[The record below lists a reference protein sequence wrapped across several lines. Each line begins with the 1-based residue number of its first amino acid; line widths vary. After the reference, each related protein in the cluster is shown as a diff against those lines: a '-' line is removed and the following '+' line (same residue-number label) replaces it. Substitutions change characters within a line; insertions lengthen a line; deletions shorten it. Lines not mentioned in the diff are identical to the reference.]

1 MNWCQSFRFVNILSI
16 GGERMVDCH
25 YDLLT
30 ILYCCYLK
38 NDFSYIKKIQEDL
51 KEVDGLIANLYFM
64 SKKEMEEELHITEI
78 NVVEM
83 FQISTKLFQKYFKD
97 KKVIYS
103 IEGCDYI
110 KDEKE
115 LEELYHLGLRNI
127 LLVWNNEN
135 QYGSGNRSEKG
146 LTDLGKSF
154 IRKAVD
160 LGIMMDLSH
169 MNKNTFYDTTSLL
182 KELKK
187 EGKNFTVIA
196 SHSNSYSLCPHPRNL
211 EDNQML
217 ELKELDGKIGIVS
230 YGPFIEKNSKNL
242 EEYYLKQIKYVE
254 GIVGIDSV
262 MVSTDNMEFATDLFG
277 IEEGTSLFSHKTIK
291 KTLYEILKKD
301 YNEEK
306 VEKIIKRNALELLE
320 EMKIC

>member
-1 MNWCQSFRFVNILSI
+1 MI
-16 GGERMVDCH
+16 DCH

-38 NDFSYIKKIQEDL
+38 DDFSYIKKIQEDL

-64 SKKEMEEELHITEI
+64 SGKEMEEELHITEI

-83 FQISTKLFQKYFKD
+83 FKISTELFQKYFKE

-110 KDEKE
+110 KDEEE

-135 QYGSGNRSEKG
+135 SYGSGNRSKKG
-146 LTDLGKSF
+146 LTNLGKSF

-160 LGIMMDLSH
+160 LGIMIDLSH
-169 MNKNTFYDTTSLL
+169 MNKKTFYDTTDLL

-187 EGKNFTVIA
+187 EGKKVSVIA
-196 SHSNSYSLCPHPRNL
+196 SHSNNYSLCHHPRNL
-211 EDNQML
+211 EDDQL
-217 ELKELDGKIGIVS
+217 LILKELDGKVGIVS
-230 YGPFIEKNSKNL
+230 YGPFIEKDSKNL
-242 EEYYLKQIKYVE
+242 EEYYLKHIKHME
-254 GIVGIDSV
+254 KILGINSI

-277 IEEGTSLFSHKTIK
+277 IEEGISLFTHKTVK
-291 KTLYEILKKD
+291 NTLYEILKKD
-301 YNEEK
+301 YNEEEM
-306 VEKIIKRNALELLE
+306 EKIIKLNALELLE

>member
-1 MNWCQSFRFVNILSI
+1 MI
-16 GGERMVDCH
+16 DCH

-38 NDFSYIKKIQEDL
+38 NDFSYIEKLQVDL

-64 SKKEMEEELHITEI
+64 SREEMEEELHIKEI

-83 FQISTKLFQKYFKD
+83 FTISTKLFQKYFKD

-115 LEELYHLGLRNI
+115 LEELYQLGLRNI

-135 QYGSGNRSEKG
+135 RYGSGNRSKNG
-146 LTDLGKSF
+146 LTELGKRF
-154 IRKAVD
+154 IKKAVE
-160 LGIMMDLSH
+160 LGIMIDLSH
-169 MNKNTFYDTTSLL
+169 MNKQTFYDTISLL
-182 KELKK
+182 KELQKEKK
-187 EGKNFTVIA
+187 HFQVIA

-211 EDNQML
+211 DDAQLL
-217 ELKELDGKIGIVS
+217 EIKELNGKVGIVS
-230 YGPFIEKNSKNL
+230 YGPFIEKDSKDL
-242 EEYYLKQIKYVE
+242 KEYYLKQVNHIKE
-254 GIVGIDSV
+254 IVGMDAI
-262 MVSTDNMEFATDLFG
+262 MISTDNMEFATDLFG
-277 IEEGTSLFSHKTIK
+277 VEEGISFFSHKTIK
-291 KTLYEILKKD
+291 NTLYELLKKD
-301 YNEEK
+301 YNEEEI
-306 VEKIIKRNALELLE
+306 EKIVKLNAFKLLE

>member
-1 MNWCQSFRFVNILSI
+1 MI
-16 GGERMVDCH
+16 DCH

-38 NDFSYIKKIQEDL
+38 DDFSYIKKIQEDL

-64 SKKEMEEELHITEI
+64 SRKEMEEELHITEI

-83 FQISTKLFQKYFKD
+83 FKISTELFQKYFKE

-110 KDEKE
+110 KDEEE

-135 QYGSGNRSEKG
+135 SYGSGNRSKKG
-146 LTDLGKSF
+146 LTNLGKSF

-160 LGIMMDLSH
+160 LGIMIDLSH
-169 MNKNTFYDTTSLL
+169 MNKKTFYDTTDLL

-187 EGKNFTVIA
+187 EGKKVSVIA
-196 SHSNSYSLCPHPRNL
+196 SHSNNYSLCHHPRNL
-211 EDNQML
+211 EDDQL
-217 ELKELDGKIGIVS
+217 LILKELDGKVGIVS
-230 YGPFIEKNSKNL
+230 YGPFIEKDSKNL
-242 EEYYLKQIKYVE
+242 EEYYLKHIKHME
-254 GIVGIDSV
+254 KILGINSI

-277 IEEGTSLFSHKTIK
+277 IEEGISLFTHKTVK
-291 KTLYEILKKD
+291 NTLYEILKKD
-301 YNEEK
+301 YNEEEM
-306 VEKIIKRNALELLE
+306 EKIIKLNALELLE

>member
-1 MNWCQSFRFVNILSI
+1 MI
-16 GGERMVDCH
+16 DCH

-38 NDFSYIKKIQEDL
+38 NDFSYVEKIQEDL

-64 SKKEMEEELHITEI
+64 SREEMKEELHITEI

-83 FQISTKLFQKYFKD
+83 FKISTELFQKYFKD

-103 IEGCDYI
+103 MEGCDYI

-135 QYGSGNRSEKG
+135 SYGSGNRSEKG

-160 LGIMMDLSH
+160 LGIMIDFSH
-169 MNKNTFYDTTSLL
+169 MNKKTFYDTTSLL
-182 KELKK
+182 KELKE
-187 EGKNFTVIA
+187 EGKKISVIA
-196 SHSNSYSLCPHPRNL
+196 SHSNSYSLCHHPRNL
-211 EDNQML
+211 EDDQL
-217 ELKELDGKIGIVS
+217 LKLKELGGKVGIVS
-230 YGPFIEKNSKNL
+230 YGPFIEKNSENL
-242 EEYYLKQIKYVE
+242 EEYYLKQVKHMEKIL
-254 GIVGIDSV
+254 GINSI

-277 IEEGTSLFSHKTIK
+277 VEEGISLFAHKTVK
-291 KTLYEILKKD
+291 NTLYEILKKD
-301 YNEEK
+301 YNEEEI
-306 VEKIIKRNALELLE
+306 EKIIKLNALELLE

>member
-1 MNWCQSFRFVNILSI
+1 MFVNILSI

-115 LEELYHLGLRNI
+115 LEKLYHLGLRNI

-135 QYGSGNRSEKG
+135 QYGSG
-146 LTDLGKSF
+146 
-154 IRKAVD
+154 
-160 LGIMMDLSH
+160 
-169 MNKNTFYDTTSLL
+169 NKNTFYDTTSLL

-242 EEYYLKQIKYVE
+242 EEYYLKQIKYIE
-254 GIVGIDSV
+254 RIVGIDSV

-320 EMKIC
+320 EMEIC